1 MRMRTWGVK
10 TVTHL
15 VLFKMHA
22 PTLGSQRTP
31 LVIDFKTWS
40 VCVCFPQLHP
50 WVHFP
55 CCMVLSGYVIH
66 RRGFKPEP
74 R

>member
-15 VLFKMHA
+15 VIFKVHT
-22 PTLGSQRTP
+22 PTLGSQRMP
-31 LVIDFKTWS
+31 LVIDFKA
-40 VCVCFPQLHP
+40 VGCVSFPQLHP

-55 CCMVLSGYVIH
+55 CCVVPSGNVIY